1 MFERLTRA
9 ETLAGL
15 LFAAFGAVAVW
26 LAADYPYGTPTRMGA
41 GFVPTGLGWGL
52 VALGAAIA
60 VAGLIARDTDALP
73 QSDTRPLLFLLLG
86 VAAFALLL
94 ERGGLVAA
102 IAACVAVARLAERPY
117 RWREVVLLASGLASA
132 GALIFVLGLGLPIP
146 LVPR

>member
-1 MFERLTRA
+1 VLERLNRA

-15 LFAAFGAVAVW
+15 LFAAFGAVAIW
-26 LAADYPYGTPTRMGA
+26 LAAAYPYGTPTRMGA

-60 VAGLIARDTDALP
+60 LAGFFARDADAVP
-73 QSDTRPLLFLLLG
+73 QSDARPLLFLLLG

-94 ERGGLVAA
+94 DRGGLVVA
-102 IAACVAVARLAERPY
+102 IASCVAVARLAERPY
-117 RWREVVLLASGLASA
+117 RWREVVLLAGGLATA
-132 GALIFVLGLGLPIP
+132 GALIFVIGLGLPIP

>member
-1 MFERLTRA
+1 VFERLTRA

>member
-1 MFERLTRA
+1 MLERLNRA

-15 LFAAFGAVAVW
+15 LFAAFGAVAIW

-60 VAGLIARDTDALP
+60 LAGFFARDADAVP
-73 QSDTRPLLFLLLG
+73 QSDARPLLFLLLG

-94 ERGGLVAA
+94 ERGGLVVA
-102 IAACVAVARLAERPY
+102 IASCVVVARLAERPY
-117 RWREVVLLASGLASA
+117 RWREVVLLAGGLATA
-132 GALIFVLGLGLPIP
+132 GALIFVIGLGLPIP